1 VLRLFLSMSN
11 HFAPHGATIDSR
23 EIFFYCSGEQCLP
36 CTGVLLASSI
46 GLDEAGRTTGEVV
59 GLDAAVA

>member
-1 VLRLFLSMSN
+1 MSN

-23 EIFFYCSGEQCLP
+23 EIFFYCSGEQCLAAH
-36 CTGVLLASSI
+36 GRAVGFI
-46 GLDEAGRTTGEVV
+46 DWLDEAGRTTGEVA